1 MWNTESSKKYFYLSH
16 NTYKE
21 YYVVK
26 KKKKSITMSMNKNPL
41 YVSPITIYHVSS
53 FLFIYLKLM
62 LIYKERKRD
71 V

>member
-1 MWNTESSKKYFYLSH
+1 MWNTKSNKKYFYLSH

-26 KKKKSITMSMNKNPL
+26 KKKSITMSTNKNPL